1 MLEILFLIFSIL
13 SLWEFAG
20 YPIFMGI
27 LAKKRYRMD
36 KSIEPYFPFVSI
48 VISVFNEEDVI
59 KKRLKN
65 LVNLNYPYDK
75 YEIII
80 IDDKSEDNTV
90 QLINEFLANH
100 KSKRPF
106 IKFIKKNHRLGKSNS
121 LNMAINDIKGEIV
134 LSSDVNSMF
143 DENILIELTSKFKDE
158 KVGAVCGSYNI
169 INNNDNASPNSENF
183 YWNLEDMMLKGESSI
198 DSIGTMIGSTS
209 TCRKKF
215 FHFDENIISEDLDLM
230 VRIRKKGYFVK
241 YESNAKVYEHAATNP
256 RDQIKQRSR
265 TSLGTIQCIFKHPV
279 QFLLVNN
286 YHSLFLFSH
295 KTLRMFSP
303 FNLLLVLITFV
314 LLPLPS
320 MIIALVSLSVTL
332 FILLASLIR
341 LLPNSNSPKNG
352 LSKLNLIKYVLLNE
366 FLILVAWKKFIFG
379 ETSTKWDKAESTRV
393 HTKKDSG
400 K

>member
-1 MLEILFLIFSIL
+1 MFEILFFIFLIL

-20 YPIFMGI
+20 YPIVMGS
-27 LAKKRYRMD
+27 LAKKY
-36 KSIEPYFPFVSI
+36 SIKDSSTKPHYPFVSI

-59 KKRLKN
+59 KKRLDN
-65 LVNLNYPYDK
+65 LVNLNYPQDK

-90 QLINEFLANH
+90 KLINEFLASH
-100 KSKRPF
+100 KAKNPP

-121 LNMAINDIKGEIV
+121 LNIASKDINGELV

-143 DENILIELTSKFKDE
+143 DQNILLELTSKFKDE

-169 INNNDNASPNSENF
+169 INNDKASPNSENF
-183 YWNLEDMMLKGESSI
+183 YWNLEDMMLKGESAI

-230 VRIRKKGYFVK
+230 VRIREEGYYVK
-241 YESNAKVYEHAATNP
+241 YQPNAKVYEHAATNP

-265 TSLGTIQCIFKHPV
+265 TSLGTIQCIFKHPG
-279 QFLLVNN
+279 QFLLVND

-314 LLPLPS
+314 LLPLPT
-320 MIIALVSLSVTL
+320 MIITIICLSVVL

-341 LLPNSNSPKNG
+341 LLPNSNSSKKG

-366 FLILVAWKKFIFG
+366 FLILIAWKKFILG
-379 ETSTKWDKAESTRV
+379 ETSTKWDKAESTRAS
-393 HTKKDSG
+393 KKKGS
-400 K
+400 